1 MTVVGCL
8 AFIPLVM
15 GGFLHNISRDPGLTD
30 EELRARGAVL
40 LPRPRDISPF
50 ELTDAAGKPFTNAN
64 FIGHWSL
71 VYFGFTFCP
80 DVCPTSLADLAKSM
94 PAISAAMTAKGED
107 EPVQVVF
114 ISVDPERDTTPVI
127 ANYIRAFSPDFL
139 GAGGSLE
146 KVAALGTQVNVAFGK
161 VPGSAPNTYTIDHTP
176 NVVLVN
182 PKGHYHG
189 FLRPPFTAQRLSEAL
204 PGLAARL

>member
-1 MTVVGCL
+1 
-8 AFIPLVM
+8 
-15 GGFLHNISRDPGLTD
+15 
-30 EELRARGAVL
+30 
-40 LPRPRDISPF
+40 
-50 ELTDAAGKPFTNAN
+50 
-64 FIGHWSL
+64 
-71 VYFGFTFCP
+71 
-80 DVCPTSLADLAKSM
+80 
-94 PAISAAMTAKGED
+94 MTAKGED

>member
-1 MTVVGCL
+1 
-8 AFIPLVM
+8 
-15 GGFLHNISRDPGLTD
+15 
-30 EELRARGAVL
+30 
-40 LPRPRDISPF
+40 
-50 ELTDAAGKPFTNAN
+50 
-64 FIGHWSL
+64 
-71 VYFGFTFCP
+71 
-80 DVCPTSLADLAKSM
+80 M